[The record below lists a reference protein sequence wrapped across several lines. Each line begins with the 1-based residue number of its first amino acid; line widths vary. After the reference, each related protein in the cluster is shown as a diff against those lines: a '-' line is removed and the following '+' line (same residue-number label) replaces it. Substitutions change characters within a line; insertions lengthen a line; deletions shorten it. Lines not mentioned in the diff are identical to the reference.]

1 MQANDVR
8 VQDLVQFLKNKTAIL
23 VPNEGIIDSRFNP
36 DSVQELA
43 QPPAGVAATND
54 AGDFAFQLQP
64 VVGGQGE
71 QAAQRVFGNRP
82 GVATLRVKHEN
93 AAAPQAIQ
101 VDMVCARSRACHALR
116 ARTGQQFLV
125 DAGHGP
131 DHQAIRVSHRCRR

>member
-8 VQDLVQFLKNKTAIL
+8 VQDLVQLLKNKTAVL
-23 VPNEGIIDSRFNP
+23 VPEEGVIDSRFNP
-36 DSVQELA
+36 DCVQELT

-64 VVGGQGE
+64 VVDRQGE

-82 GVATLRVKHEN
+82 GVATLRVKHGD
-93 AAAPQAIQ
+93 AAGPQALQ
-101 VDMVCARSRACHALR
+101 VDVVCARGRARHAPR

-131 DHQAIRVSHRCRR
+131 DHQAIRFSHRCRR